1 MKKSE
6 KLKALYDE
14 IDVLILHRVDC
25 SAPEFIKWN
34 KKVERFFK
42 THCQDGYDDFR
53 LISFGVPVITTD
65 TSEEMWIEAC
75 AWGLNEA
82 KTILEVYIDEIQEN
96 EQDDEQFKNKNE
108 HVGVA
113 NKKVFIVH
121 GHDGELKQLVARVLE
136 KQSIE
141 PIILSEQANCGA
153 TIIEKFEKHSDV
165 RAAICLFTEDDLG
178 RVKTGKDLKARARQN
193 VVFEAGYFI
202 GKLGRDRVVLLA
214 NKEIEMPSDLS
225 GVVYSNTG
233 SWQFEVLKELKTMGY
248 NIDMNNAI

>member
-14 IDVLILHRVDC
+14 IDVLISHHVDC
-25 SAPEFIKWN
+25 STSEFTKWHM
-34 KKVERFFK
+34 KVERFFK
-42 THCQDGYDDFR
+42 TSYPDGFADFSN
-53 LISFGVPVITTD
+53 ISFGPHIWTD
-65 TSEEMWIEAC
+65 NTPDSVWIEAC
-75 AWGLNEA
+75 AWGLREA
-82 KTILEVYIDEIQEN
+82 KDILEVYIEEIQSN
-96 EQDDEQFKNKNE
+96 EQDDETPFNTDND
-108 HVGVA
+108 VGTS
-113 NKKVFIVH
+113 NKKVFVVH
-121 GHDGELKQLVARVLE
+121 GHDGELKHLVARVLE

-153 TIIEKFEKHSDV
+153 TIIEKFEKNSDV

-178 RVKTGKDLKARARQN
+178 KLKTEKELKVRARQN

-202 GKLGRDRVVLLA
+202 GKLGRNRVILLA

-225 GVVYSNTG
+225 GVVYSNTS

-248 NIDMNNAI
+248 NIDMNKTI

>member
-6 KLKALYDE
+6 KLKALYNE

-42 THCQDGYDDFR
+42 INYQDGYNDFR
-53 LISFGVPVITTD
+53 LISFGVPAITTD
-65 TSEEMWIEAC
+65 TSEELWIEAC

-82 KTILEVYIDEIQEN
+82 KSLLEVYIEEIQEN
-96 EQDDEQFKNKNE
+96 EHDDEQSENTAE
-108 HVGVA
+108 HISVA
-113 NKKVFIVH
+113 NKKMFIVH

-136 KQSIE
+136 KQGIE

-153 TIIEKFEKHSDV
+153 TIIEKFEKNSDV

-178 RVKTGKDLKARARQN
+178 RGKNEKDLKARARQN

-202 GKLGRDRVVLLA
+202 GKLGRDRVILLA
-214 NKEIEMPSDLS
+214 NKKIEMPSDLS

-248 NIDMNNAI
+248 NIDMNKTI